1 MIFYMGRKGGYK
13 FGAQLDRNYRAGAK
27 IADNITKGFLLGGLF
42 GVDYIYRKS
51 KQYQSVYAPLTPE
64 EERKVRMLE
73 LQYAKPFSFR
83 KVLSL
88 HIVSYLFA
96 IASPLIGTLL
106 YCAEDWWMFFCV
118 LLFGVAEICF
128 LLPSGLLSD
137 NIKIEWKFNSS
148 DKRRQVTHLKILLW
162 LSIIVNVI
170 LVTLNSYPFV
180 VVYDEGVLVVLMTLF
195 LYLVN
200 VWSIVLNIQ
209 SLKNINKLFDE
220 NIERFTRSTV
230 AESVQVAEVCQEES
244 NVDSRKDQ
252 NEESAKIHKYLNRCH
267 EEDMPLIVINANI
280 RIANAMIDA
289 CKNGNYKLS
298 YSVVTWQLEQK
309 IQQAKREFV
318 KRECRIAI
326 EILLQLKCSEV
337 DELIKDVK
345 NKYITEQ

>member
-96 IASPLIGTLL
+96 IASPLIGAFL

-148 DKRRQVTHLKILLW
+148 DKRSQVTHLKILLW

-180 VVYDEGVLVVLMTLF
+180 VL
-195 LYLVN
+195 
-200 VWSIVLNIQ
+200 
-209 SLKNINKLFDE
+209 
-220 NIERFTRSTV
+220 
-230 AESVQVAEVCQEES
+230 
-244 NVDSRKDQ
+244 
-252 NEESAKIHKYLNRCH
+252 
-267 EEDMPLIVINANI
+267 
-280 RIANAMIDA
+280 
-289 CKNGNYKLS
+289 
-298 YSVVTWQLEQK
+298 
-309 IQQAKREFV
+309 
-318 KRECRIAI
+318 
-326 EILLQLKCSEV
+326 
-337 DELIKDVK
+337 
-345 NKYITEQ
+345 